1 MSYINNSSDIE
12 DIEEKLNQLEGKKNY
27 NFIYNF
33 TNFLLYNFRFILFFT
48 LILIWQILSYFKVE
62 YSNSFL
68 DLMLLI
74 ILGSELNKKFLRSIL
89 FFVTIVIIG
98 IILIISY
105 FYKLP
110 HEFFSLLLIML
121 IIYKIQDSR
130 AANKI
135 KNNNSEK

>member
-1 MSYINNSSDIE
+1 
-12 DIEEKLNQLEGKKNY
+12 
-27 NFIYNF
+27 
-33 TNFLLYNFRFILFFT
+33 
-48 LILIWQILSYFKVE
+48 
-62 YSNSFL
+62 
-68 DLMLLI
+68 LI

-110 HEFFSLLLIML
+110 HEFYSLLLIIL
-121 IIYKIQDSR
+121 IIYKIQDLR

>member
-12 DIEEKLNQLEGKKNY
+12 EKLNQLEGSKNY
-27 NFIYNF
+27 KFIYNF

-121 IIYKIQDSR
+121 IIYKIQDLR
-130 AANKI
+130 AVYKI